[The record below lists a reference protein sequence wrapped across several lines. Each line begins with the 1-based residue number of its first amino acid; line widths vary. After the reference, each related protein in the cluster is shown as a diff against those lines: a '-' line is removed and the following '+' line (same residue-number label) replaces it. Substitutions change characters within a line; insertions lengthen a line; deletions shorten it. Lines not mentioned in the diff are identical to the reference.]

1 MSSTIARRLSAL
13 ASILLAP
20 LVLAVQIEL
29 DTGLI
34 EGAAA
39 DEVASVHVFRGIP
52 YAAPPVGDA
61 RWKPPM
67 PAAAW
72 DGVRSATEFG
82 DICPQGSGLAQ
93 MTGEALPTLSED
105 CLYLNV
111 WTTTAGSDAKQPVMV
126 WIHGGGLSL
135 GWSHQ
140 GIYDGVNLAK
150 RGVVVVTINYRL
162 GALGFLAHPLLSA
175 ESGTSGNYGLLDQI
189 AALKWV
195 QRNIAA
201 FGGDPANVTIFGE
214 SAGGTSVQALL
225 ASPHSKG
232 LFHRAIVQSAW
243 LTDSNYAAL
252 SEGSP
257 AGPSAEERG
266 ATWVSARLPEAESL
280 DDLRAVDMDT
290 MNAAQQ
296 QFAMDGNE
304 AVPRAGF
311 EVQVTIDG
319 DFMPEHVLTVFA
331 TGKQMDVPVM
341 AGTNTDEGTMFVSAL
356 PDTVADYDAATKAGF
371 GEHAA
376 TVLALYP
383 ATDAASL
390 FQAKNQFITD
400 TWFVWGTRN
409 MLAGMANVAS
419 AAWQYHFSR
428 RSTANPMMGAAHAA
442 EIAYAFNNLTGPAA
456 GNGTDQAF
464 ADAMIRY
471 WVQFAATGDPNV
483 DGLPAWP
490 AYDAESDQHL
500 ELGDEIKAGS
510 GHRKA
515 AVDKLNAI
523 WAARA
528 GIASP

>member
-1 MSSTIARRLSAL
+1 MSSTLPQRFAAL
-13 ASILLAP
+13 ASVLMAP
-20 LVLAVQIEL
+20 LALAAQIEL
-29 DTGLI
+29 DTGVI
-34 EGAAA
+34 EGAVA
-39 DEVASVHVFRGIP
+39 DEDAGVHVFRGIP
-52 YAAPPVGDA
+52 FAAPPVDDA

-67 PAAAW
+67 PPAAW
-72 DGVRSATEFG
+72 EGVRSATEFG

-93 MTGEALPTLSED
+93 LTGEDLPTLSED

-111 WTTTAGSDAKQPVMV
+111 WTTATDTDAKRPVMV

-140 GIYDGVNLAK
+140 RLYDGSNLAK
-150 RGVVVVTINYRL
+150 RGVVLVSINYRL

-175 ESGTSGNYGLLDQI
+175 ESGVSGNYGLLDQI
-189 AALKWV
+189 AALQWV

-201 FGGDPANVTIFGE
+201 FGGDPGNVTIFGE

-252 SEGSP
+252 TEGSP

-266 ATWVSARLPEAESL
+266 ATWASAQFPEADSL
-280 DDLRAVDMDT
+280 ERLRAVDMDA

-296 QFAMDGNE
+296 
-304 AVPRAGF
+304 AGF
-311 EVQVTIDG
+311 GVHVTIDG
-319 DFMPEHVLTVFA
+319 DFMPEHVLTIFA

-341 AGTNTDEGTMFVSAL
+341 AGTNTDEGTMFVGAL
-356 PDTVADYDAATKAGF
+356 PFDTVADYEAGTKAAL
-371 GEHAA
+371 GESADA
-376 TVLALYP
+376 VLALYP

-409 MLAGMANVAS
+409 MLAGMAKVPS

-428 RSTANPMMGAAHAA
+428 RSIANPMMGAAHAA

-456 GNGTDQAF
+456 GNGTDQAL

-483 DGLPAWP
+483 GGLPAWP
-490 AYDAESDQHL
+490 AYDPESDQHL
-500 ELGDEIKAGS
+500 ELGDQIKAGS
-510 GHRKA
+510 GLRKA